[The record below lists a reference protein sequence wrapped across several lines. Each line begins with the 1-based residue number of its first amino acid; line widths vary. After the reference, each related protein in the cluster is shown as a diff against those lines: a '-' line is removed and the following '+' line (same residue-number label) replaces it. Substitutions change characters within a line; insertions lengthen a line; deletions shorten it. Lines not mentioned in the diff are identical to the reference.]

1 MRLIADAEMTACFSW
16 ARGVRRGRRRDTTR
30 RTSRSGTEPEV
41 RTGSCRR
48 VTVLERDGHAPTGKV
63 GQAGDRVGREARLAL
78 FAVGDD
84 RRTGRLEAPERVAHG
99 VVVQG
104 VELLG
109 RDPPGG
115 GRLHAVDQCLGP
127 WDAADRFGGE
137 CHPAMVPN
145 RNGGVSHTWPDP
157 RIERQ
162 ERVTMAR
169 DEERLM
175 RSQEEPIVGGLP
187 DVPGI
192 LAAIRLT
199 PGLGVHLRGLA
210 DELLVNDFPGAT
222 LERAER
228 EMLATAVSAANDC
241 FYCMDSHGA
250 FANALLERDGATD
263 LAPLID
269 AVKVG
274 SSEGFDDKMR
284 ALLHIAR
291 TVRREPRDLTAAD
304 IAAAHAAGATD
315 ADVQLAVLIAAAFSM
330 YNRMVEGFRARTMPS
345 ADAYRAR
352 ASEIAAHGYS
362 DQRVTS
368 VPR

>member
-1 MRLIADAEMTACFSW
+1 MTKSAS
-16 ARGVRRGRRRDTTR
+16 T
-30 RTSRSGTEPEV
+30 
-41 RTGSCRR
+41 
-48 VTVLERDGHAPTGKV
+48 
-63 GQAGDRVGREARLAL
+63 
-78 FAVGDD
+78 
-84 RRTGRLEAPERVAHG
+84 
-99 VVVQG
+99 
-104 VELLG
+104 
-109 RDPPGG
+109 
-115 GRLHAVDQCLGP
+115 
-127 WDAADRFGGE
+127 
-137 CHPAMVPN
+137 
-145 RNGGVSHTWPDP
+145 
-157 RIERQ
+157 
-162 ERVTMAR
+162 
-169 DEERLM
+169 

-222 LERAER
+222 LDRAER

-250 FANALLERDGATD
+250 FATALLERDGATD

-269 AVKVG
+269 VVKVG

-291 TVRREPRDLTAAD
+291 TVRREPRELTADD

-330 YNRMVEGFRARTMPS
+330 YNRMVEGFRARTTPS

-352 ASEIAAHGYS
+352 AGEIAEHGLQRPTASGPATLTPPAPGNTAGPTGHSVIRRSRRAPRHARQS
-362 DQRVTS
+362 DGMTS
-368 VPR
+368 